1 SLTRIA
7 QKACRHASDALKL
20 LPGYDPNVQK
30 NRSEAREIMHKLG
43 YGPDKRLALK
53 VSTRNIP
60 PYPVPI
66 LRNILVRNP
75 HWIPVNVRAPSFPAT
90 IQETRSHP
98 SGAASI
104 PSLTRSRL
112 MLGWRK

>member
-1 SLTRIA
+1 
-7 QKACRHASDALKL
+7 L
-20 LPGYDPNVQK
+20 LPGYDPDVQK
-30 NRSEAREIMHKLG
+30 DRSEAREIMHKLG
-43 YGPDKRLALK
+43 YRPDKRLALK
-53 VSTRNIP
+53 VSTRNIA
-60 PYPVPI
+60 PYRVPI
-66 LRNILVRNP
+66 LRNMLVRNS
-75 HWIPVNVRAPSFPAT
+75 HRIPVNVRAPSFPAT